1 MKKLVLV
8 FVLLFAVT
16 GAAQLFAQAVDFSAL
31 PSGSW
36 LDTTYNGTWT
46 FSSSGI
52 TIKCNATGA
61 SNTFTTSNIQNLKA
75 VRSGVTPG
83 IGFGSSTFGKT
94 YNFYP
99 NLTDGTITLV
109 IEREG
114 QAQYSIKMNKQ

>member
-1 MKKLVLV
+1 MKKIVLV

-16 GAAQLFAQAVDFSAL
+16 GAAQLFAQAADFSTL

-61 SNTFTTSNIQNLKA
+61 SNTFTTRNIQDLKA
-75 VRSGVTPG
+75 VRSGASAG
-83 IGFGSSTFGKT
+83 ISFASSTFGKT
-94 YNFYP
+94 YSFFP
-99 NLTDGTITLV
+99 NVDGSITLV
-109 IEREG
+109 IDRTG
-114 QAQYSIKMNKQ
+114 QTQYSIKMNKQ